1 LAQVTLSK
9 LKTPNISQTSMNA
22 IAFLT
27 IVGAASAGRHLGRLA
42 PESKGSLVKP
52 LKFNQQLLLCNA
64 YPAKSAVAIT
74 KNGQPVLEGGGL
86 AFQQCEYAP
95 TNVLTKDKLDF
106 SMNDAGIEGT
116 FEVGDLPQTDSVL
129 LLVLQKRDDH
139 SPLMAFQSFAF
150 PLNSGKQEAHVAVID
165 ASPAGSKAHLKISD
179 RPAKKGEK
187 AVTEELSFNRIYALE
202 QGQYDVS
209 VLAKGKQEQSE
220 EIQLLGQKDY
230 VLLRTG
236 GEEAHKL
243 VAFPRDQIQNSGAAT
258 PFGAMLVVLAV
269 VASMLV

>member
-1 LAQVTLSK
+1 
-9 LKTPNISQTSMNA
+9 M
-22 IAFLT
+22 IA
-27 IVGAASAGRHLGRLA
+27 AAAAGRHLGRLA
-42 PESKGSLVKP
+42 PESAGSLVKP
-52 LKFNQQLLLCNA
+52 LKFNQQLLICNA
-64 YPAKSAVAIT
+64 YPAKTAVAVS
-74 KNGQPVLEGGGL
+74 KNGQPVLEGGL
-86 AFQQCEYAP
+86 SFQQCEYAP

-106 SMNDAGIEGT
+106 MLNDAGIEGT

-179 RPAKKGEK
+179 RPARQGEK
-187 AVTEELSFNRIYALE
+187 ALTEELSFNRIYALE

-220 EIQLLGQKDY
+220 EVQLLGQKDY

-236 GEEAHKL
+236 GEGAHNL
-243 VAFPRDQIQNSGAAT
+243 IAFPRDQIQQSGATT
-258 PFGAMLVVLAV
+258 PVGAMLVV
-269 VASMLV
+269 